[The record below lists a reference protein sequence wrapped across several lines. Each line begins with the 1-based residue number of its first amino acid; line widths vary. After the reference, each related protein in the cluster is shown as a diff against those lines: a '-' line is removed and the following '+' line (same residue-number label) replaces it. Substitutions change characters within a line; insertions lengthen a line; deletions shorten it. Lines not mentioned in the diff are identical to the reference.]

1 MGLFCLDNIN
11 GHDTKSGSA
20 WASDL
25 KKLSENDIQNRFCDD
40 ILSDKVV
47 LVVHTKSQK
56 CSKLRN
62 NAIAFTFLWG
72 FCGYYAEDVYPIW
85 RVKILICDIDTK

>member
-25 KKLSENDIQNRFCDD
+25 KKLSENDIQNHFCDD

-47 LVVHTKSQK
+47 LVVRTKSQK

-62 NAIAFTFLWG
+62 MQALLRFYGVFVVITRKTCTQSEELK
-72 FCGYYAEDVYPIW
+72 Y
-85 RVKILICDIDTK
+85 